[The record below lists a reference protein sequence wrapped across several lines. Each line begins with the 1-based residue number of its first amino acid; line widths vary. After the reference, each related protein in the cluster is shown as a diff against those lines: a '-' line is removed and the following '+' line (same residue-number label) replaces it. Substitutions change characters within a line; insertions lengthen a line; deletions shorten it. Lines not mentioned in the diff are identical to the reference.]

1 MCGIICDYGGYG
13 HLYRHDF
20 LCESTTSELVYRS
33 IAMTRQHSK
42 LVYLVNDPI
51 CLLLMARD
59 GVQPRSVYRMMKSVR
74 PMISQPV

>member
-1 MCGIICDYGGYG
+1 
-13 HLYRHDF
+13 
-20 LCESTTSELVYRS
+20 
-33 IAMTRQHSK
+33 MTRQHSK

-74 PMISQPV
+74 PMISQPVKVLK